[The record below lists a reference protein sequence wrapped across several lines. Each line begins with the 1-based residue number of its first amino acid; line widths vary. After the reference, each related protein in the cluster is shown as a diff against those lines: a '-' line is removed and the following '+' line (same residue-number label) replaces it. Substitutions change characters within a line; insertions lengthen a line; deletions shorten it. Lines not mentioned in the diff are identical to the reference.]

1 MSTIARPHVTVIVP
15 TYNRPEELRRCLA
28 ALAGQNL
35 SLATFDVIVADD
47 GGAVSP
53 ARVVEEAQGGLDV
66 ALLTLSHGGPAHARN
81 RAAERARGAYFAF
94 TDDDCR
100 PEPGWLNALVAT
112 LERARDALVG
122 GRVTNA
128 LTDNRFSRASQT
140 VTDLVY
146 AHYNANAEDARFFAS
161 NNLAI
166 AADAF
171 REIGG
176 FDEKFVVLACEDRE
190 FCDRWR
196 SQGRRLVYAEDAV
209 IGHAHALNLRS
220 YLRQHFT
227 YGRGAVHFHRIR
239 SERGSGSM
247 RNEMSFHADFRNW
260 LVRPF
265 RGRPLSEGLDVAAL
279 LLLWQTANT
288 AGFFYES
295 IVRSGY
301 RR

>member
-1 MSTIARPHVTVIVP
+1 VSHLPHVTVIVP
-15 TYNRPEELRRCLA
+15 TYNRPDELRRCLA
-28 ALAGQNL
+28 ALAEQDF
-35 SLATFDVIVADD
+35 ARDRFDVIVADD

-53 ARVVEEAQGGLDV
+53 AQVVAEAQSLLDIT
-66 ALLTLSHGGPAHARN
+66 LLNLTHGGPARVRN
-81 RAAERARGAYFAF
+81 RAAERARGEYLAF

-100 PEPGWLNALVAT
+100 PEPGWLRALVAT
-112 LERARDALVG
+112 IERVPGALVG

-146 AHYNANAEDARFFAS
+146 AHYNADADDARFFAS

-166 AADAF
+166 AADEF
-171 REIGG
+171 RKSGG
-176 FDEKFVVLACEDRE
+176 FDERFIVLACEDRE

-196 SQGRRLVYAEDAV
+196 SQGKRMVYAENAV
-209 IGHAHALNLRS
+209 IRHAHALNLRT
-220 YLRQHFT
+220 YMRQHFT
-227 YGRGAVHFHRIR
+227 YGRGALHFHRIR
-239 SERGSGSM
+239 SERGSGRM
-247 RNEMSFHADFRNW
+247 RNEMSFHADIRNW

-265 RGRPLSEGLDVAAL
+265 RGRPLVEGINVAAL